1 VISVTHRECLLQVCW
16 RCLVKKKLPIGISD
30 FKKLIDGDYFY
41 VDKSLFI
48 QEIIEKGTEVALIPR
63 LRRFGKTLNLSM
75 LRYFFEKTEEDT
87 GYLFKGLQIWK
98 KEEYRALQGQFPVIY
113 ITFKDIKHSTW
124 DHTFEDFQR
133 LISEEFQRHRYLLEG
148 DLLSAEEREDYL
160 AVLGKKGSQ
169 VLYQNSLKL
178 LIKWMYFYHKKQVI
192 LLIDEYDAPAHG
204 AYVGKYY
211 DSLIEFLR
219 NLLSNCLKDSS
230 YLKKGVLTGI
240 LRIAKESIFSGL
252 NNVTPFSILNETF
265 RDKFGLLESE
275 DEELL
280 EYYGLSEKL
289 PVLREWY
296 DGYRIGSCRGIY
308 NPWSVLRCI
317 AENGVL
323 APYWVNTSDNAL
335 MKQLITKSGG
345 SLKTDIEDLLKGG
358 FVEKKIE
365 EGIVFPELDK
375 NPTTIWSLLVYSGYL
390 TIDAIPEYGIPYR
403 LGIPNAEIRELYQA
417 MVLEWFDKSID
428 EYQYRTLLESLISG
442 EVDTFSSIFKEF
454 VISYFSVFDVPFD
467 ESEKVYHAF
476 VLGMLVGLKGKY
488 DVKSNRESGF
498 GRYDV
503 MLFPKN
509 TDDLGII
516 MEFKKAATGGKVNLE
531 SVAQSAIKQIE
542 EKKYAVELLE
552 RGVQRILYLG
562 FAFSG
567 KNVLIKHK
575 FNDL

>member
-1 VISVTHRECLLQVCW
+1 MPVTHREFLSQVYW
-16 RCLVKKKLPIGISD
+16 RFLVKKKLPIGISD

-41 VDKSLFI
+41 IDKSLFI
-48 QEIIEKGTEVALIPR
+48 QEILEKGTEVALIPR

-87 GYLFKGLQIWK
+87 SYLFKGLQIWQ
-98 KEEYRALQGQFPVIY
+98 KEEYRVLQGQFPVIY

-124 DHTFEDFQR
+124 DHTFEHFQR

-148 DLLSAEEREDYL
+148 DLLSAEEQEDYL
-160 AVLGKKGSQ
+160 AILGKKGSQ

-178 LIKWMYFYHKKQVI
+178 LIKWMRFYHKKQVI
-192 LLIDEYDAPAHG
+192 LLIDEYDAPAHA
-204 AYVGKYY
+204 AYIGKYY
-211 DSLIEFLR
+211 DPLIEFFR
-219 NLLSNCLKDSS
+219 NLLSNCLKDNS
-230 YLKKGVLTGI
+230 YIKKGVLTGI

-265 RDKFGLLESE
+265 RDKFGLLEFE
-275 DEELL
+275 VEELL
-280 EYYGLSEKL
+280 KYYGFSEKL

-296 DGYRIGSCRGIY
+296 DGYRIGSCGGIY

-335 MKQLITKSGG
+335 MKQLITKSG
-345 SLKTDIEDLLKGG
+345 SNLKTDIEDLLRGG

-390 TIDAIPEYGIPYR
+390 TIDAIPEYGVPYR
-403 LGIPNAEIRELYQA
+403 LRIPNVEVRELYQA

-428 EYQYRTLLESLISG
+428 EYQYRMLLESLIKG
-442 EVDTFSSIFKEF
+442 DVDVFSSIFKEF

-503 MLFPKN
+503 MIIPKN
-509 TDDLGII
+509 PDDLGVI
-516 MEFKKAATGGKVNLE
+516 MEFKKADSGGKVNLE
-531 SVAQSAIKQIE
+531 SVAKSAIQQIE

-567 KNVLIKHK
+567 KNVHIKHK
-575 FNDL
+575 FKG

>member
-1 VISVTHRECLLQVCW
+1 M
-16 RCLVKKKLPIGISD
+16 KKKLPIGISD
-30 FKKLIDGDYFY
+30 FKKLIDGDYAY
-41 VDKSLFI
+41 VDKSLLI
-48 QEIIEKGTEVALIPR
+48 QEIMDKGTEVALIPR

-75 LRYFFEKTEEDT
+75 LRYFFEKTQEDT
-87 GYLFKGLQIWK
+87 SYLFKSLQIWQK
-98 KEEYRALQGQFPVIY
+98 KEYRALQGQFPVIY

-124 DHTFEDFQR
+124 DHTFEHFQR
-133 LISEEFQRHRYLLEG
+133 LISEEFQRHRYLLDG
-148 DLLSAEEREDYL
+148 DLLSTEEKEDYL
-160 AVLGKKGSQ
+160 QILGNKGSQ

-178 LIKWMYFYHKKQVI
+178 LLKWMYFYHKKQVI
-192 LLIDEYDAPAHG
+192 LLIDEYDAPAQA
-204 AYVGKYY
+204 AYIGKYY
-211 DSLIEFLR
+211 DPLIEFLR

-252 NNVTPFSILNETF
+252 NNVTPFTILNETF

-275 DEELL
+275 VERLL
-280 EYYGLSEKL
+280 KDYGLSEAL

-296 DGYRIGSCRGIY
+296 DGYRIGSCGGIY

-317 AENGVL
+317 AENAVL

-345 SLKTDIEDLLKGG
+345 SLKSDIEGLLNGG
-358 FVEKKIE
+358 CVEKKIE

-375 NPTTIWSLLVYSGYL
+375 NPTTIWSLLLYSGYL
-390 TIDAIPEYGIPYR
+390 TIVTIPEYGVPYR
-403 LGIPNAEIRELYQA
+403 LRIPNAEVRELYQA

-428 EYQYRTLLESLISG
+428 EYQYRMLLESLISG
-442 EVDTFSSIFKEF
+442 DVETFAFIFQEF

-476 VLGMLVGLKGKY
+476 VLGLLVGLKGKY
-488 DVKSNRESGF
+488 EVKSNRESGF

-503 MLFPKN
+503 MLCPKKPS
-509 TDDLGII
+509 DLGII
-516 MEFKKAATGGKVNLE
+516 MEFKKADTSGKVNLE

-542 EKKYAVELLE
+542 EKKYDQDLLE
-552 RGVQRILYLG
+552 KKVKRILYLG

-567 KNVLIKHK
+567 KNVVIKHK
-575 FNDL
+575 FKG